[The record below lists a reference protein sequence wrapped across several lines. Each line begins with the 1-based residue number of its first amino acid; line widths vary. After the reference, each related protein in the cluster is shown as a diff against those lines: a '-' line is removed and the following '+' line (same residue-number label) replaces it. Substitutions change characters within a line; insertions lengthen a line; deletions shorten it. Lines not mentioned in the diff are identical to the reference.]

1 MPFILTNPRKN
12 GFTRGSVRR
21 LLLVGNTLAYPV
33 LGLFLSFSTSWAAD
47 NSVEIDLKGNSN
59 IYIDQI
65 GSGNT
70 ARVWCGLSN
79 GTYDTHTCSSATI
92 RLSQTGDDNLAKAYS
107 QYTNHQSNEYSITQ
121 DGSSNV
127 GYIDADEDNNEMTVT
142 QDGDDMEAN
151 IYMSGD
157 DNVYQIAQS
166 GTGDHYAK
174 FYAFGDDSTWTA
186 TQSGS
191 GNHNAYIK
199 SCGNCN
205 NNDATITQ
213 SGSGNKDGDIEF
225 RNNPADNSTVNLT
238 QSGNGAHVGNIR
250 VQQGNYTVNA
260 TQTGTSVKNYTVV
273 LDCTSSCNKT
283 ITVNQFD

>member
-1 MPFILTNPRKN
+1 MPSILTNLRKN
-12 GFTRGSVRR
+12 GLPRSSVRR
-21 LLLVGNTLAYPV
+21 LLLVGKALVYPI
-33 LGLFLSFSTSWAAD
+33 LGVFLNISISWAAD

-59 IYIDQI
+59 VYIDQI
-65 GSGNT
+65 GSGNVS
-70 ARVWCGLSN
+70 RVWCGLSN

-92 RLSQTGDDNLAKAYS
+92 RLTQTGDDNLAKAYS
-107 QYTNHQSNEYSITQ
+107 QYTNHQSNQYTITQ
-121 DGSSNV
+121 NGSSNV
-127 GYIDADEDNNEMTVT
+127 GYIDADENDNEMTIT
-142 QDGDDMEAN
+142 QTGDDNYGE

-157 DNVYQIAQS
+157 DNVYTISQV
-166 GTGDHYAK
+166 GDHYAK
-174 FYAFGDDSTWTA
+174 FYAFGSDSTWTA

-199 SCGNCN
+199 SCSNCN

-225 RNNPADNSTVNLT
+225 RNNPSDNSTVNLT
-238 QSGNGAHVGNIR
+238 QSGDGAHVGNIR
-250 VQQGNYTVNA
+250 VEQGNYTVNA
-260 TQTGTSVKNYTVV
+260 TQTGTTVKNYTVV

>member
-1 MPFILTNPRKN
+1 MSSILTNLRKN
-12 GFTRGSVRR
+12 GFTRSV
-21 LLLVGNTLAYPV
+21 LSGLLVLTYTLASPV
-33 LGLFLSFSTSWAAD
+33 FGDS
-47 NSVEIDLKGNSN
+47 NSVDIDTKGSN
-59 IYIDQI
+59 TSIYIDQI
-65 GSGNT
+65 GGSGNT

-79 GTYDTHTCSSATI
+79 GTYTTHTCSSATI
-92 RLSQTGDDNLAKAYS
+92 DIDQDGTGNLAKAYS
-107 QYTNHQSNEYSITQ
+107 QYTNHQGNQYEIQQKGNY
-121 DGSSNV
+121 NLA
-127 GYIDADEDNNEMTVT
+127 YIDADEDDNEMTIT
-142 QDGDDMEAN
+142 QPGDDMEAE

-157 DNVYQIAQS
+157 DNVYTIDQS

-174 FYAFGDDSTWTA
+174 FYAFGDDSTWTV

-225 RNNPADNSTVNLT
+225 RNNPSDNSTVNLT
-238 QSGNGAHVGNIR
+238 QSGDGAHVGNIR
-250 VQQGNYTVNA
+250 VEQGNYTVNA
-260 TQTGTSVKNYTVV
+260 TQSGVSAKSYTVV
-273 LDCTSSCNKT
+273 LDCVSSCNKT

>member
-1 MPFILTNPRKN
+1 MPSILTNLPEKS
-12 GFTRGSVRR
+12 FLYCVLSV
-21 LLLVGNTLAYPV
+21 LLIVTNTLAPPV
-33 LGLFLSFSTSWAAD
+33 FGAD
-47 NSVEIDLKGNSN
+47 NSVEIDTKGSN
-59 IYIDQI
+59 TRIYIDQI
-65 GSGNT
+65 GSNT

-92 RLSQTGDDNLAKAYS
+92 DIDQDGTGNLAKAYS
-107 QYTNHQSNEYSITQ
+107 QYTNHTGNEYTITQ
-121 DGSSNV
+121 DGNDNV
-127 GYIDADEDNNEMTVT
+127 GYIDADEDNNEMSIT
-142 QDGDDMEAN
+142 QDGDDMEAE

-157 DNVYQIAQS
+157 DNIYTVMQS
-166 GTGDHYAK
+166 GTGNHYAK

-213 SGSGNKDGDIEF
+213 SGSGAKNGDIEF

-238 QSGNGAHVGNIR
+238 QSGNGAHVGNVR
-250 VQQGNYTVNA
+250 VEQGNYTVNA
-260 TQTGTSVKNYTVV
+260 TQTGTSVKNYAVV

-283 ITVNQFD
+283 VTVNQFD

>member
-1 MPFILTNPRKN
+1 MRFIFISLI
-12 GFTRGSVRR
+12 S
-21 LLLVGNTLAYPV
+21 LPV
-33 LGLFLSFSTSWAAD
+33 FAAD
-47 NSVEIDLKGNSN
+47 NSVEIDLKGNSS

-79 GTYDTHTCSSATI
+79 GTYATHTCNSATI
-92 RLSQTGDDNLAKAYS
+92 DIDQDGTGNLAKAYS
-107 QYTNHQSNEYSITQ
+107 QYTNHTGNEYTITQ
-121 DGSSNV
+121 DGNDNI
-127 GYIDADEDNNEMTVT
+127 GYIDADEDDNELLIAQT
-142 QDGDDMEAN
+142 GDDKEAE

-157 DNVYQIAQS
+157 DNVYTISQS
-166 GTGDHYAK
+166 GTGEHYAK

-225 RNNPADNSTVNLT
+225 RNNPADNSTVNLI
-238 QSGNGAHVGNIR
+238 QSGDGAHVGNIR

-260 TQTGTSVKNYTVV
+260 TQTGTTVKNYTVV
-273 LDCTSSCNKT
+273 LDCTSNCNKT
-283 ITVNQFD
+283 VTVSQYD